1 MDNYVV
7 ATKRVLINY
16 AWTHVKPDA
25 NPSGA
30 VAPPPLAGEAFL
42 VVKT

>member
-1 MDNYVV
+1 MLLQ
-7 ATKRVLINY
+7 TWRVLINH

-30 VAPPPLAGEAFL
+30 AAPPPLAGEAL
-42 VVKT
+42 SVVKR